1 MSGDNRHNCK
11 WVSERLLAYVD
22 GELEARE
29 AGFVAAHL
37 EACPDCRAAVEALTA
52 QDDSLAAAFAPDG
65 AAAGAAAGADS
76 GPGHLGPD
84 FAAGV
89 MAEISRREELIRASH
104 GRVRPDG
111 GEAPPPWMTWA
122 KPLAAASMVA
132 TLLLGSYTALTLDAR
147 SYAKILAYEQRAASE
162 VRDNLWSVA
171 RRTGLDG
178 VLARYLS
185 QLDQSDR

>member
-1 MSGDNRHNCK
+1 MSGDNRHNRR

-37 EACPDCRAAVEALTA
+37 EVCPDCRAAVEALTA
-52 QDDSLAAAFAPDG
+52 QNGSLAAIFTAADAADG
-65 AAAGAAAGADS
+65 PAV
-76 GPGHLGPD
+76 GPGPD

-89 MAEISRREELIRASH
+89 MAEIGRREELVRASR

-111 GEAPPPWMTWA
+111 GDAPPPWMIWA

-147 SYAKILAYEQRAASE
+147 SYAKIIAYQQRAASQ

-178 VLARYLS
+178 ILARYLS
-185 QLDQSDR
+185 QLDQSGR

>member
-1 MSGDNRHNCK
+1 MSDDSRRNCK
-11 WVSERLLAYVD
+11 WVGERLLAYVD

-37 EACPDCRAAVEALTA
+37 ELCPDCRAGAEALTA
-52 QDDSLAAAFAPDG
+52 QDDSLAAIFTADG
-65 AAAGAAAGADS
+65 GASGGAS
-76 GPGHLGPD
+76 GVARPGPD

-89 MAEISRREELIRASH
+89 MAEIGRREELVRASR

-111 GEAPPPWMTWA
+111 GDAPPPWMIWA

-147 SYAKILAYEQRAASE
+147 SYAKIIAYEQRAASE

-178 VLARYLS
+178 LLARYLTN
-185 QLDQSDR
+185 LDQSGR